1 MKQNPHTTPEAYFSD
16 LKTRLRSIPEM
27 QEVPTGWQ
35 RVRPHLAM
43 AAAFLAIVAVGT
55 AILRNTAGNPA
66 VASPDSTS
74 QYELAQLV
82 RTSSPYLYDEDA
94 NGSFYIRNSDNI
106 ENDRLTD
113 YVMVHFQLMCPQPVE
128 GDVYLNGVWTND
140 QFLPEYLMEY
150 DEATKSY
157 QASILLKMG
166 YYSYQ
171 YLMVDSEGYTQVMP
185 TEGNFFQTE
194 NKYQAL
200 VYYREP
206 GGRTDLL
213 VGYQQVQTR

>member
-16 LKTRLRSIPEM
+16 LKTRLRSIPGM

-94 NGSFYIRNSDNI
+94 YTQEEEMSEPTEEEIIEYLISTGVTIENI
-106 ENDRLTD
+106 EA
-113 YVMVHFQLMCPQPVE
+113 
-128 GDVYLNGVWTND
+128 
-140 QFLPEYLMEY
+140 
-150 DEATKSY
+150 DE
-157 QASILLKMG
+157 
-166 YYSYQ
+166 
-171 YLMVDSEGYTQVMP
+171 
-185 TEGNFFQTE
+185 TE
-194 NKYQAL
+194 
-200 VYYREP
+200 
-206 GGRTDLL
+206 D
-213 VGYQQVQTR
+213 